1 MKIKHLIV
9 AAVAV
14 VALAGCSQP
23 KDYGWIKVAVDRATV
38 QLLQTAEEIGD
49 TPMIPRSIWAGYD
62 PAMLEKQL
70 EKDFDTFKDSL
81 RKKAAPELLGKRRL
95 AGVYDW
101 TSGFYPGSLWYVY
114 EFTGNEAV
122 KEAAVKFTNLL
133 FPVSH
138 YTQTHDLGFMI
149 NCSYGNAHRLM
160 PCDTIPEVLVRTA
173 DNLCS

>member
-14 VALAGCSQP
+14 VVLAGCSQP

-101 TSGFYPGSLWYVY
+101 QVSTTGPAVFTPARSGMSMSSPA
-114 EFTGNEAV
+114 T
-122 KEAAVKFTNLL
+122 
-133 FPVSH
+133 
-138 YTQTHDLGFMI
+138 
-149 NCSYGNAHRLM
+149 RLSRRL
-160 PCDTIPEVLVRTA
+160 P
-173 DNLCS
+173 